1 MGCVNSLTEGD
12 IGVLPV
18 CEKGGMAERRKVLT
32 SYNLP
37 GQEICVD
44 IFERADGT
52 FGFEE
57 HRRDVEDQ
65 RGWFAVGR
73 YESLVFPSK
82 GEALCEAQV
91 RISWLGA
98 QLGLG

>member
-1 MGCVNSLTEGD
+1 MGCIHSLTEGE
-12 IGVLPV
+12 IRVLPLLD
-18 CEKGGMAERRKVLT
+18 EDLMAERHKVLN

-57 HRRDVEDQ
+57 YRRDIEDQ

-73 YESLVFPSK
+73 YESLVFPSE
-82 GEALCEAQV
+82 GEALSEAQARV
-91 RISWLGA
+91 
-98 QLGLG
+98 